1 MTNNIKRIGMIVS
14 AMAIASTPFLASAAA
29 LNRELEVGDRGA
41 DVSVLQTFLALD
53 VTIYPQGL
61 VTGYFGFLT
70 KSAVSNFQSRNG
82 ISSVGRVGPQTL
94 PVINAQIA
102 NGPTSGVDLSAPTVS
117 SVNIGTTNSSATI
130 NFGSTDFARAKVYY
144 STSPIY
150 MSNTFDATGFV
161 AGEPIVSGTL
171 APTDLVVRM
180 SHSVGITGLSSNT
193 VYYYMIVVLDASNNF
208 GISAPASFRTA
219 I

>member
-1 MTNNIKRIGMIVS
+1 MMNNIKRIGMVVS
-14 AMAIASTPFLASAAA
+14 ALAIASTPFLANAAA

-41 DVSVLQTFLALD
+41 DVSVLQTFLAMD

-70 KSAVSNFQSRNG
+70 KAAVSNFQSRNG

-102 NGPTSGVDLSAPTVS
+102 AGGNTGLDISAPVVYGIS
-117 SVNIGTTNSSATI
+117 LGTTNSGATI
-130 NFGSTDFARAKVYY
+130 NWSTTDLARGKLYY
-144 STSPIY
+144 SANPVYLTN
-150 MSNTFDATGFV
+150 MFDATGV
-161 AGEPIVSGTL
+161 NAGEPNVSGTL
-171 APTDLVVRM
+171 APTDLVARM
-180 SHSVGITGLSSNT
+180 SQGVSIAGLSSNT
-193 VYYYMIVVLDASNNF
+193 VYYYVIVALDSANNF
-208 GISAPASFRTA
+208 SISVPATFRTA